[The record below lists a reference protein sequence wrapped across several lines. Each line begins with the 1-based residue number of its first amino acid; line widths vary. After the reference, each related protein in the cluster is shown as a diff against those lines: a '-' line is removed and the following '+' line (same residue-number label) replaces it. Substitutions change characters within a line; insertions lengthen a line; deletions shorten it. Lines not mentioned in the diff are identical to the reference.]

1 MASASDLS
9 SAVST
14 ERVREYY
21 NTTADRERFRLSRS
35 TVGRIEFSV
44 NLHFIR
50 KYVPIGSRVLD
61 LGGGAGPYTLALAK
75 AGYRVV
81 LADLSPELLALAR
94 AEIARSHDGSSV
106 EDVLEADAR
115 DLSAF
120 PDNSFDA
127 VLSLGPFYHLTQQ
140 DDRIRAAQELGRVL
154 APAGHAFVAYMPRT
168 TLLRWLVARAS
179 ETGTWHR
186 GELRAAL
193 TEGVYRGV
201 DKPGSFTEG
210 YYPMPFEMQSLMSG
224 AGIQTIRSIAS
235 EGIAAGLAEHRI
247 DVWDEGEAFE
257 ELLEICLLTAEEPI
271 LQGATTHIMLI
282 GTKAS
287 SDG

>member
-50 KYVPIGSRVLD
+50 KYVPIGCRVLD

-193 TEGVYRGV
+193 TEGVYRV

-210 YYPMPFEMQSLMSG
+210 YYPVPFEMQSLMSG
-224 AGIQTIRSIAS
+224 AGIQTIR
-235 EGIAAGLAEHRI
+235 
-247 DVWDEGEAFE
+247 
-257 ELLEICLLTAEEPI
+257 
-271 LQGATTHIMLI
+271 
-282 GTKAS
+282 
-287 SDG
+287 